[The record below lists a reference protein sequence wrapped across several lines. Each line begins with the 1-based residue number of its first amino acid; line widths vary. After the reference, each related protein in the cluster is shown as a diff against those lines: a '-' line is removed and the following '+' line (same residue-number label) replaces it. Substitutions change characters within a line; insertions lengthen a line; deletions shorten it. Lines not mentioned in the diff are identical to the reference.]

1 MNKPFRLRVDQ
12 REGGLFKTGA
22 SGVRGRALLILSDFP
37 SDLCESLV
45 LFIIQ

>member
-37 SDLCESLV
+37 SDLCEGLV